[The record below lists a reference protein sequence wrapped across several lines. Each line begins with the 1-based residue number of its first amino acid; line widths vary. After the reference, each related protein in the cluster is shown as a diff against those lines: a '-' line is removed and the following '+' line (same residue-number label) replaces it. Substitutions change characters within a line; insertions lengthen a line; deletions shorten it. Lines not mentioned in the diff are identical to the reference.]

1 MRENYRI
8 FYDGTTA
15 IVFVKCAIKA
25 VSVISFRQANKK
37 KGRFAMTIK
46 KTFEIGCVYTKEDS
60 STVDS
65 PPLTDEELA
74 SLKPAKGVLSTSL
87 FKYVTEERRKRGRP
101 PVEYPKQAVTLRLDP
116 NVIASFK
123 KQGKDWRARMGE
135 VLKKASG
142 C

>member
-1 MRENYRI
+1 
-8 FYDGTTA
+8 
-15 IVFVKCAIKA
+15 
-25 VSVISFRQANKK
+25 
-37 KGRFAMTIK
+37 MTIK
-46 KTFEIGCVYTKEDS
+46 KTFETGCGYTKEDWDA
-60 STVDS
+60 VDS

-74 SLKPAKGVLSTSL
+74 RLKPAKDVLPPSF

-101 PVEYPKQAVTLRLDP
+101 PVESPKQAVTLRLDP

-123 KQGKDWRARMGE
+123 KQGKDWRTRMGE